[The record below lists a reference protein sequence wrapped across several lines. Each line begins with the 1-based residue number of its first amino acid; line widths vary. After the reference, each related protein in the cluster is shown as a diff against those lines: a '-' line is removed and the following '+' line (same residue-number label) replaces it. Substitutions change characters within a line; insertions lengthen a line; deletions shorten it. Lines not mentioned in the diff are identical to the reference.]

1 LKFNVILFNKME
13 NKQISKNDEKKIS
26 NKNDLISRISVI
38 NKMEEDAN
46 EDFDND
52 KIKKVFEKVSLN
64 SYYFK
69 ILVKLF
75 N

>member
-1 LKFNVILFNKME
+1 ME

-64 SYYFK
+64 SYYYK